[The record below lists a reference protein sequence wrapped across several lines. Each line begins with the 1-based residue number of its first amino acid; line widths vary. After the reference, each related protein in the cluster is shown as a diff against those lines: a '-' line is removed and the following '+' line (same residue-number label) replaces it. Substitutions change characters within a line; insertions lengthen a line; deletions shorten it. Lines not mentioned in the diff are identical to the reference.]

1 MYWANTPTNLDYTP
15 TFETKPSYNSAFGWK
30 NGAQTS
36 AFGAGG
42 TVNPNGAPNLV
53 ANSTAV
59 TPRPSLSSGPV
70 IENDDDEELLEEP
83 EEEAEVEPEDETEEE
98 PEEEPEEDLEDS
110 QDDGSDNPTITS
122 TRTRPTQSTNFAGNG
137 NVGNETTSTGWRRP
151 TQTGAGGRWGENSW
165 KNHAAQPSGAMEED
179 SPTGAGSGCNARR
192 SRHRR
197 HV

>member
-15 TFETKPSYNSAFGWK
+15 TYETKPSYNSAFGWK

-42 TVNPNGAPNLV
+42 SVNPNGAPNLV

-59 TPRPSLSSGPV
+59 TPRPSPSSGPV
-70 IENDDDEELLEEP
+70 IENDEEELLEEP

-98 PEEEPEEDLEDS
+98 PEEELDEP
-110 QDDGSDNPTITS
+110 QDDGSDDPTITS
-122 TRTRPTQSTNFAGNG
+122 TRTRPTQSSNFAGNG
-137 NVGNETTSTGWRRP
+137 NVGDEMISTGRRRP

-179 SPTGAGSGCNARR
+179 SPTGVGPGCNARR
-192 SRHRR
+192 SRQRR